1 MGVFDVDYSKI
12 RERTDLPYTVNTIQH
27 ESIPLAD
34 GTVLAAKLWLPEGL
48 SQARGVVLEYLPY
61 RKDEFTAL
69 RDEIRHGYF
78 AGCGYAGIR
87 VDIRG
92 TGDSGGIIEDEYP
105 RQEQR
110 DCLEVFDW
118 IAEQPWSAG
127 NIAMIG
133 KSWGGFNGLQM
144 AAHQHP
150 ALKTIV
156 SLCSTDDRY
165 ADDVHYRGGTL
176 MASDMLWWSSTMF
189 AYNARPP
196 FPRFVGDNWREMWR
210 ERLEKTPPFVET
222 WLAHQTRDDYWRQG
236 SICEDFSDIRI
247 PVLTMSGWAD
257 GYTDAVFRL
266 MDNLDVPKRAIIG
279 PWAHEFPDM
288 AIPGPQIGYLQECVS
303 WFDRWLATDAEEAP
317 HEDSFVVY
325 LQDSVA
331 PATSYEYRPGQWVD
345 LMATEVTSTNVL
357 DSFTGQHG
365 LANHQHHGLYSGVF
379 CPFGQDGD
387 LPDDQTL
394 DNALATN
401 FTLTPAQQ
409 PLSILGN
416 PRVRLRVKSDRTT
429 GNVHARLTDVA
440 PSGTKTY
447 ITAGQ
452 FNLTHRHSHA
462 EPEALP
468 DGEWV
473 DVDFTLDAVGYRLP
487 AGHRLEVSLSPNYWP
502 QIWPAGAVANL
513 EVDLD
518 QSRLDVPQSTS
529 PVTTALPFPKAE
541 TASPLAKTVLREGG
555 RTRQVIKSLTQGE
568 WVLDDFS
575 DEGLRR
581 LDHNGI
587 VYGTKNHNV
596 WRIRENDPLSAETE
610 SNWEVDLSDA
620 DISVHIKTQSHMR
633 CDADNFYLI
642 NSLQAYEND
651 EEIYRNRWEKTIPRH
666 FC

>member
-12 RERTDLPYTVNTIQH
+12 RERTDLPYAVNTVEH
-27 ESIPLAD
+27 ERIPLAD

-69 RDEIRHGYF
+69 RDAIRHGYF

-92 TGDSGGIIEDEYP
+92 TGDSDGIIEDEYP
-105 RQEQR
+105 RQEQQ
-110 DCLEVFDW
+110 DCLEIFDW
-118 IAEQPWSAG
+118 IAAQPWSAG

-196 FPRFVGDNWREMWR
+196 FPRFVGDKWREMWQ

-236 SICEDFSDIRI
+236 SVCEDFSDICI

-303 WFDRWLATDAEEAP
+303 WFDRWLATDAQAT
-317 HEDSFVVY
+317 HHDDSFVVY

-331 PATSYEYRPGQWVD
+331 PATSYEHRPGQWVD
-345 LMATEVTSTNVL
+345 LMTTSVSPVNVL
-357 DSFTGQHG
+357 ENVTGQHV
-365 LANHQHHGLYSGVF
+365 LANHQQHGLYSGVF

-394 DNALATN
+394 DNALATS
-401 FTLTPAQQ
+401 FTLAPAQQ
-409 PLSILGN
+409 PLNILGN
-416 PRVRLRVKSDRTT
+416 PRVHLRVKSDQPT
-429 GNVHARLTDVA
+429 GNVHVRLTDVA
-440 PSGTKTY
+440 PSGSKTC

-468 DGEWV
+468 NDEWV
-473 DVDFTLDAVGYRLP
+473 DVAFTLDAVGYRLP
-487 AGHRLEVSLSPNYWP
+487 AGHRLEISLSPNYWP
-502 QIWPAGAVANL
+502 QIWPAKALARL

-518 QSRLDVPQSTS
+518 QSQLNVPQSANPIPTS
-529 PVTTALPFPKAE
+529 LPFPDAE

-555 RTRQVIKSLTQGE
+555 RTRQVIKSLTQDE

-620 DISVHIKTQSHMR
+620 DINIHVKTQSHMR
-633 CDADNFYLI
+633 CDAENFYLV

-651 EEIYRNRWEKTIPRH
+651 EEFYRNRWEKTIPRH

>member
-12 RERTDLPYTVNTIQH
+12 RERTDLPYAVNTVGH
-27 ESIPLAD
+27 ERIPLAD

-78 AGCGYAGIR
+78 AGCGYVGIR

-105 RQEQR
+105 RQEQY

-118 IAEQPWSAG
+118 IAAQPWSAG

-144 AAHQHP
+144 AARQHP

-196 FPRFVGDNWREMWR
+196 FPRFVGDKWREMWQ

-236 SICEDFSDIRI
+236 SVCEDFSDIRI

-303 WFDRWLATDAEEAP
+303 WFDRWLATDAQATP
-317 HEDSFVVY
+317 HDDSFVVY

-331 PATSYEYRPGQWVD
+331 PATSYEHRPGQWVD
-345 LMATEVTSTNVL
+345 LMATSISPVDVL
-357 DSFTGQHG
+357 ESVTGQHV
-365 LANHQHHGLYSGVF
+365 LANHQQHGLYSGVF

-387 LPDDQTL
+387 LPDDQTI
-394 DNALATN
+394 DNALATS
-401 FTLTPAQQ
+401 FTLAPAQQ
-409 PLSILGN
+409 PLNILGN
-416 PRVRLRVKSDRTT
+416 PRVHLRIKSDQPT

-452 FNLTHRHSHA
+452 FNLTHRYSHA
-462 EPEALP
+462 DPEALP
-468 DGEWV
+468 HDEWV

-487 AGHRLEVSLSPNYWP
+487 AGHRLEISLSPNYWP
-502 QIWPAGAVANL
+502 QIWPANAATNL

-518 QSRLDVPQSTS
+518 QSQLNVPQSAN
-529 PVTTALPFPKAE
+529 PVTTTLPFLDAE

-568 WVLDDFS
+568 WMLDDFS

-587 VYGTKNHNV
+587 VYGTKNHNI
-596 WRIRENDPLSAETE
+596 WRIRENEPLSAETE

-620 DISVHIKTQSHMR
+620 DINIHVKTQSHMC
-633 CDADNFYLI
+633 CDADHFYLV

-651 EEIYRNRWEKTIPRH
+651 EEIYRNRWEKTIPRY